1 MKLFLVLFLVM
12 FFSGTVVFAQAETLV
27 ASVEAESGS
36 LTGVNVASSTGGFS
50 GSGYVTGFNNTQDKV
65 TVTVNVAEKGFYKLV
80 IRYNSSSGDKTQDMI
95 INNGGVTQ
103 VLFPKSIGFTDLNV
117 GKYTFEKGT
126 NTITIQSSWG
136 WMDVDKFSIYTTS
149 KNVYNITQNLVD
161 ANANVATIALYTFLY
176 NHFGKKI
183 IAGQTNSYYAQLKT
197 LSGKEP
203 LLRAWDFQSY
213 TEGYSYLWVNGAH
226 TFGAVDNGNTQAA
239 INWYNATGKKGIV
252 SFQWHWHSPTGGS
265 AGTNTFYTDKTTFDV
280 TKAVQTGT
288 QENTYIIRDIDAIAV
303 QLKKLESA
311 GVPVLWRPLHEAGG
325 AWFWWGAKGSV
336 ACKQLFDIVFDR
348 LKNFHNIHNLIWV
361 WSTPE
366 ADWYPGNDKIDIVG
380 YDSYPGAYNYTT
392 QKNAFD
398 RLYAICNGQKIM
410 AMTENGPIP
419 DPNDCLTLDAPWS
432 YFMSWSDLVTAQNT
446 NAHIVEVLTN
456 PNVLCIGYVED
467 PASNPTVRISS
478 PNLYSVFPNPSK
490 NEIQIIGSDIK
501 QLELISPNGK
511 VVFSSQTPVYTIQT
525 QSFKA
530 GVYILKIYNTKGI
543 YTQKVIIRE

>member
-1 MKLFLVLFLVM
+1 M